1 MDVCEAKSAAC
12 PQEKCP
18 YRVKTLAWDDE
29 QKKAWLDSLTNLILE
44 MYMDAEGLQPELP
57 LFEIKR

>member
-1 MDVCEAKSAAC
+1 MDVCEAKSAAY

-18 YRVKTLAWDDE
+18 YRVKVLEWDAE
-29 QKKAWLDSLTNLILE
+29 QKKAWLDSLTALIID

-57 LFEIKR
+57 LFETHR